1 MASICEAIGP
11 TPATSA
17 PGLAACVQ
25 VVAVH
30 GGGAL
35 VFAAGVKSLA
45 GDLADKAFAARVMAE
60 HGPFQYARPVRG
72 RPTRTVRHAYRITT
86 AFAARVQSV

>member
-1 MASICEAIGP
+1 M
-11 TPATSA
+11 
-17 PGLAACVQ
+17 
-25 VVAVH
+25 H

-60 HGPFQYARPVRG
+60 HGPFQYVRPKQRVVDHGSVWPRAAYVHTYERKQRTYVR
-72 RPTRTVRHAYRITT
+72 TYVRAHCVSCDR
-86 AFAARVQSV
+86 

>member
-1 MASICEAIGP
+1 M
-11 TPATSA
+11 
-17 PGLAACVQ
+17 
-25 VVAVH
+25 H

-60 HGPFQYARPVRG
+60 HGPFQYVRPKPRNVDHGSVG
-72 RPTRTVRHAYRITT
+72 RALRMYIRTNASKSCDR
-86 AFAARVQSV
+86 